1 MGSSQVHKILINRDN
16 SYFLKFNTLEIELN
30 AKDGSISEQ
39 AYKNTI
45 KETYRQLDIDV
56 DENDG

>member
-1 MGSSQVHKILINRDN
+1 MGSSQVHKILINRG

-39 AYKNTI
+39 DYENTI
-45 KETYRQLDIDV
+45 KETFRQLDIDV
-56 DENDG
+56 EESKE